1 MSVLMISYSDMA
13 ERKLIIRFFSVIGTV
28 TTLCMAI
35 IALFNN
41 QSILAYS
48 LLGSSL
54 LFVSPFCLGDRVG
67 ISSLIVLYTLYAL
80 MIYLV
85 LTGGSHGT
93 GPIWIFI
100 VSPVTFFVRGFRR
113 GIIDLI
119 IFVICV
125 TGAFYLSSYFKFYS
139 GYSVYFPTRI
149 IVSFI
154 IVALLSGFYEYFRQ
168 VYSHRLIELIQK
180 NEYLATRDPLT
191 NLPNRRYAMA
201 EIEQF
206 EAQQQTASIIIA
218 DVDNFKDINDQYGH
232 LIGDKALKYLADLFV
247 AQLGENDMVARWG
260 GEEFLFFLRH
270 KNKQQAIKFAND
282 IHYALSQSRL
292 DIGVNQLTVTVS
304 MGISQLTTSMSID
317 KVMHEADELLYKAKE
332 QGKNQTCV

>member
-1 MSVLMISYSDMA
+1 MISYSDMA
-13 ERKLIIRFFSVIGTV
+13 ERKLIIRLFSVIGTL

-41 QSILAYS
+41 QSTLVYP
-48 LLGSSL
+48 LLGSSI
-54 LFVSPFCLGDRVG
+54 LFASPFCLGDRVE

-100 VSPVTFFVRGFRR
+100 VSPVTFFVRGFKR

-139 GYSVYFPTRI
+139 GYSAYFPIRI
-149 IVSFI
+149 IASFI

-168 VYSHRLIELIQK
+168 MYSHRLIELVQK

-191 NLPNRRYAMA
+191 NLPNRRYAM
-201 EIEQF
+201 EELEQF

-232 LIGDKALKYLADLFV
+232 SVGDEVLKHLAELFV
-247 AQLGENDMVARWG
+247 AQLSENDMVARWG

-270 KNKQQAIKFAND
+270 KNKQQATQFAND
-282 IHYALSQSRL
+282 IHHALSQNRL
-292 DIGVNQLTVTVS
+292 DIGVNQLAVTVS
-304 MGISQLTTSMSID
+304 MGISKLTADVPID
-317 KVMHEADELLYKAKE
+317 KAMHKADELLYQAKK